1 MDIILKEIV
10 AIIKEET
17 ENINKKIY
25 GTTFLEI
32 LKEKILNRQDQ
43 ISLNNIQMQNSNIDL
58 EENINIDEKKLF
70 FKVSFFQNPKSL
82 IKFKLNKNFLLI
94 IFKELVRIDIL
105 NQNNQK
111 YINFSLKPFTG
122 VTLSKGTV
130 CNLNFPKNSL
140 IVQLETDDIDFNIEK
155 KTDETILE
163 I

>member
-43 ISLNNIQMQNSNIDL
+43 ITLKNLQIQNSNIDL
-58 EENINIDEKKLF
+58 EENINIFDKNLF
-70 FKVSFFQNPKSL
+70 FKLSFYQTPKSIL
-82 IKFKLNKNFLLI
+82 KFKVDKNFLLI
-94 IFKELVRIDIL
+94 IFKENIKIGIL
-105 NQNNQK
+105 NQNTQK
-111 YINFSLKPFTG
+111 YININLKPFMG

-140 IVQLETDDIDFNIEK
+140 IMQLRSEDLDFDIEK
-155 KTDETILE
+155 KQDEAI
-163 I
+163 

>member
-32 LKEKILNRQDQ
+32 LKEKIIDKQDQ
-43 ISLNNIQMQNSNIDL
+43 ITLKNLQIDNSNINLDKQ
-58 EENINIDEKKLF
+58 INIFQKNLF
-70 FKVSFFQNPKSL
+70 FKLSFYKNPKSIL
-82 IKFKLNKNFLLI
+82 KFKLHKNLLLI
-94 IFKELVRIDIL
+94 VLKELVRIDIL
-105 NQNNQK
+105 NLNTQK
-111 YINFSLKPFTG
+111 YINVSLKPMMG

-140 IVQLETDDIDFNIEK
+140 IMQLESEDVDFDIEK
-155 KTDETILE
+155 KIDKTI
-163 I
+163 

>member
-43 ISLNNIQMQNSNIDL
+43 ISLKNLVIQNSNIEL
-58 EENINIDEKKLF
+58 EENINVLEKNLF
-70 FKVSFFQNPKSL
+70 FKLSLYQTPKSL
-82 IKFKLNKNFLLI
+82 LKFELKKNFLLI
-94 IFKELVRIDIL
+94 NFKELIKIDIL
-105 NQNNQK
+105 NKNSQK
-111 YINFSLKPFTG
+111 FININLKPFMG
-122 VTLSKGTV
+122 VTLPKGTV

-140 IVQLETDDIDFNIEK
+140 ILQLETDDVDIDIEK
-155 KTDETILE
+155 KIDETI
-163 I
+163 

>member
-32 LKEKILNRQDQ
+32 LKEKIIDKQDQ
-43 ISLNNIQMQNSNIDL
+43 ITLKNLNMHNSNINL
-58 EENINIDEKKLF
+58 MENISVPQRDLF
-70 FKVSFFQNPKSL
+70 FKLSFYQTPKSL
-82 IKFKLNKNFLLI
+82 LKFKLDKNFLLI
-94 IFKELVRIDIL
+94 VLKELIKIDIL
-105 NQNNQK
+105 NKNSQK
-111 YINFSLKPFTG
+111 FINVSLKPFMG

-140 IVQLETDDIDFNIEK
+140 ILQLETNDVDFDIEK
-155 KTDETILE
+155 KTDETI
-163 I
+163 

>member
-43 ISLNNIQMQNSNIDL
+43 ISLKNLVIQNSNIEL
-58 EENINIDEKKLF
+58 EENIINVLEKNLF
-70 FKVSFFQNPKSL
+70 FKLSLYQTPKSL
-82 IKFKLNKNFLLI
+82 LKFELKKNFLLI
-94 IFKELVRIDIL
+94 IFKELVKIDIL
-105 NQNNQK
+105 NQNTQK
-111 YINFSLKPFTG
+111 YINVSLKPFMG
-122 VTLSKGTV
+122 VTLSKGTI

-140 IVQLETDDIDFNIEK
+140 IIQLESDDVDFDIEK
-155 KTDETILE
+155 K
-163 I
+163 

>member
-1 MDIILKEIV
+1 MDNILKEIV

-43 ISLNNIQMQNSNIDL
+43 IFLNNIQMQNSNIYL

-70 FKVSFFQNPKSL
+70 FKLSFFQNPKSL
-82 IKFKLNKNFLLI
+82 INFKLNKNFLLI
-94 IFKELVRIDIL
+94 VLKELVRIDIF

-111 YINFSLKPFTG
+111 YSNVSLKSFMG

-130 CNLNFPKNSL
+130 CNLNFKKNSL
-140 IVQLETDDIDFNIEK
+140 IFQLETNDIDFDIEK
-155 KTDETILE
+155 KIDETI
-163 I
+163 

>member
-32 LKEKILNRQDQ
+32 LKEKIIDKQDQ
-43 ISLNNIQMQNSNIDL
+43 ITLKNLNINNSNINL
-58 EENINIDEKKLF
+58 VENISVLEKDLF
-70 FKVSFFQNPKSL
+70 FKLSFYETPKSL
-82 IKFKLNKNFLLI
+82 LKFKLDKNFLLI
-94 IFKELVRIDIL
+94 VFKELIKIDIL
-105 NQNNQK
+105 DKNNQK
-111 YINFSLKPFTG
+111 FINVSLKPFMG

-140 IVQLETDDIDFNIEK
+140 IMQLESEDVDLDIEK
-155 KTDETILE
+155 KTDETI
-163 I
+163 

>member
-32 LKEKILNRQDQ
+32 LKEKILTKQDP
-43 ISLNNIQMQNSNIDL
+43 ILLKNLKIQNSNQDL
-58 EENINIDEKKLF
+58 EDSINVLEKNLF
-70 FKVSFFQNPKSL
+70 FKLSLHQTPKSL
-82 IKFKLNKNFLLI
+82 LKSKLNKNLLLI
-94 IFKELVRIDIL
+94 VFKELVKIDIL
-105 NQNNQK
+105 NQNTEK
-111 YINFSLKPFTG
+111 YINLSLKPFMG

-140 IVQLETDDIDFNIEK
+140 IFQLETDDIDFNLEK
-155 KTDETILE
+155 NQE
-163 I
+163 

>member
-32 LKEKILNRQDQ
+32 LKEKIIDKQDQ
-43 ISLNNIQMQNSNIDL
+43 ITLKNLNTNNSNINL
-58 EENINIDEKKLF
+58 MEKISVPQRDLF
-70 FKVSFFQNPKSL
+70 FKLSFYQTPKSL
-82 IKFKLNKNFLLI
+82 LKFKLDKNILFIAL
-94 IFKELVRIDIL
+94 KELIKIDIL
-105 NQNNQK
+105 NKNSQK
-111 YINFSLKPFTG
+111 LINFSLKPFMG

-140 IVQLETDDIDFNIEK
+140 ILQLETDDVDVDIEK
-155 KTDETILE
+155 KTDETI
-163 I
+163 